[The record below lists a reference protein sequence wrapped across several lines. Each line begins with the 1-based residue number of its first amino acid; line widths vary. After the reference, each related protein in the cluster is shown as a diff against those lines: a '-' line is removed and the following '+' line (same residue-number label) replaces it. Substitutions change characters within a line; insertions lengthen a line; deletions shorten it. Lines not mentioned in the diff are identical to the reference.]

1 MLERDSASRAVPS
14 TSAPGVSFRFPRRR
28 LDVLLSLTEADLRA
42 RYGRGGGRFAKWLLD
57 PFALAG
63 VYLLLVT
70 FVLNRGGPAPGLSLA
85 CAIVPFQLVM
95 STVTNSMI
103 AITTR
108 RSIVLNM
115 SFQRSLIPVAT
126 TFTETVAF
134 IAGLSLPAMMMII
147 YGVSP
152 TWAMLMLPLVILVTV
167 FFAVAV
173 AYPASIFGLWFR
185 DLRQFAISFVRT
197 LFFLAPGLIALN
209 QVGGTAARL
218 LRLNPFTGLFE
229 AYRDVILYG
238 RVPAAWELL
247 YPAGIAVVLLAVF
260 LPIYRTEQRQFAK
273 VVE

>member
-1 MLERDSASRAVPS
+1 
-14 TSAPGVSFRFPRRR
+14 
-28 LDVLLSLTEADLRA
+28 VLLSLTEADLRA

-134 IAGLSLPAMMMII
+134 IAGL
-147 YGVSP
+147 
-152 TWAMLMLPLVILVTV
+152 
-167 FFAVAV
+167 
-173 AYPASIFGLWFR
+173 
-185 DLRQFAISFVRT
+185 
-197 LFFLAPGLIALN
+197 
-209 QVGGTAARL
+209 
-218 LRLNPFTGLFE
+218 
-229 AYRDVILYG
+229 
-238 RVPAAWELL
+238 
-247 YPAGIAVVLLAVF
+247 
-260 LPIYRTEQRQFAK
+260 
-273 VVE
+273 

>member
-1 MLERDSASRAVPS
+1 M
-14 TSAPGVSFRFPRRR
+14 
-28 LDVLLSLTEADLRA
+28 LLSLTEADLRA

-85 CAIVPFQLVM
+85 CAIGPFQLVM

-134 IAGLSLPAMMMII
+134 IAGL
-147 YGVSP
+147 
-152 TWAMLMLPLVILVTV
+152 
-167 FFAVAV
+167 
-173 AYPASIFGLWFR
+173 
-185 DLRQFAISFVRT
+185 
-197 LFFLAPGLIALN
+197 
-209 QVGGTAARL
+209 
-218 LRLNPFTGLFE
+218 
-229 AYRDVILYG
+229 
-238 RVPAAWELL
+238 
-247 YPAGIAVVLLAVF
+247 
-260 LPIYRTEQRQFAK
+260 
-273 VVE
+273 

>member
-1 MLERDSASRAVPS
+1 VPS
-14 TSAPGVSFRFPRRR
+14 TAPGVSFRFPRRR
-28 LDVLLSLTEADLRA
+28 RDVLLSLTEADLRA

-70 FVLNRGGPAPGLSLA
+70 FVLDRGGPAPGLSLA
-85 CAIVPFQLVM
+85 CAILPFQLVM

-115 SFQRSLIPVAT
+115 SFQRLLIPVAT
-126 TFTETVAF
+126 TLTETVAF

-152 TWAMLMLPLVILVTV
+152 TWALLVLPLVILVTV
-167 FFAVAV
+167 FFAGAV

-238 RVPAAWELL
+238 RIPAAWELL
-247 YPAGIAVVLLAVF
+247 YPTGIAVVLLAVF
-260 LPIYRTEQRQFAK
+260 LPIYRSEQRQFAK